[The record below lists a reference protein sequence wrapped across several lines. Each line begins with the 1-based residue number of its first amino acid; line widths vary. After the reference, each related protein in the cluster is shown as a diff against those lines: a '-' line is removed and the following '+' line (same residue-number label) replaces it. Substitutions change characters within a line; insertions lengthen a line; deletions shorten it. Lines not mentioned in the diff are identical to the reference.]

1 MKKILIALLVAFLIL
16 GCTYALKVTN
26 EGDFEPETATLK
38 QQVKLGVLNTNDDLL
53 NGVVNKLQM
62 DQNIAEVKIINEK
75 NSNVDV
81 DYMQKL
87 ERKAK
92 YRASGQNFIITFP
105 GFILF
110 AHAWAGY
117 KYYVDIA
124 TNATLLDKNGK
135 ILRKATFKTPYEI
148 RYTSF
153 ARGATTSLCGWIL
166 PPYGGLDI
174 IAGAFFAG
182 GFDHRGTDEFY
193 DKIKDSYSS
202 YIASKIVAQIKR
214 EEDKDANKQSSYE
227 SDPVVIVM
235 DKSSKK
241 YDERDFGIDVW
252 KIENGQLKPVENKL
266 VRLSPEMIN
275 RLSALNNSGCNL
287 QPEDYREII
296 SSFQLAQVPIA
307 LNYQE
312 VKVYTLRGDKVVNL
326 TKEQKTCTAKK

>member
-1 MKKILIALLVAFLIL
+1 MKKILAALLVVSLTL

-26 EGDFEPETATLK
+26 EGDFEPETTTLK

-53 NGVVNKLQM
+53 SSVVNKLQM
-62 DQNIAEVKIINEK
+62 DPNIAEIKFNYQP
-75 NSNVDV
+75 NSGVEV
-81 DYMQKL
+81 DYAQKL

-92 YRASGQNFIITFP
+92 YRADGQNFIITFP

-117 KYYVDIA
+117 KYYIDIA
-124 TNATLLDKNGK
+124 TISTLLDKDGK
-135 ILRKATFKTPYEI
+135 VLKNATFNTTYEI

-182 GFDHRGTDEFY
+182 TFDHRGTDEFY
-193 DKIKDSYSS
+193 DKVKDSYSS
-202 YIASKIVAQIKR
+202 YIASKIVRQIKKQ
-214 EEDKDANKQSSYE
+214 EDKEAPKE
-227 SDPVVIVM
+227 SEFQTVPVVIAM
-235 DKSSKK
+235 DNSGKK

-252 KIENGQLKPVENKL
+252 KIENSQLEPVENKL
-266 VRLSPEMIN
+266 VRLSPDMYN
-275 RLSALNNSGCNL
+275 RLYALDTKGQNL

-296 SSFQLAQVPIA
+296 TSFQLANVPTA
-307 LNYQE
+307 LNYQDIH
-312 VKVYTLRGDKVVNL
+312 VYSLRGDRVVDL
-326 TKEQKTCTAKK
+326 LKDRKSFLAKK